1 MKYAIICVDD
11 EPIVVDLLRY
21 QLSIIFNTESVAIET
36 YTDPTEVEQ
45 GITDLVNYG
54 IDVIFLVVDYQMP
67 DMSGVQLIR
76 SIHSK
81 HPNIKFFM
89 VSGQANSRL
98 VQQLMD
104 EGLLERFIAKPWSE
118 AELEEAV
125 KAFIDK
131 FPE

>member
-11 EPIVVDLLRY
+11 EPVVVDLLRY
-21 QLSIIFNTESVAIET
+21 QLSKLFNTESVAIET
-36 YTDPTEVEQ
+36 YTDPTLVEK

-76 SIHSK
+76 SIHAK
-81 HPNIKFFM
+81 HPSVKFFM
-89 VSGQANSRL
+89 VSGQANSRI
-98 VQQLMD
+98 VQQLVD
-104 EGLLERFIAKPWSE
+104 EGLLERFISKPWSE
-118 AELEEAV
+118 AELEKAV

-131 FPE
+131 YTI